1 MKNKWYVI
9 KDLNEFIEY
18 ARSLVFKYFG
28 ETNQD
33 PTDDLSIVIASL
45 SDDEKLEM
53 DSIISKEECDIIAK
67 QHIKTKINR
76 KTKKVRHYITDN
88 ILQEMLESFNDRMVS
103 NILNKLVN
111 EGYLESAFD
120 EKSNDFIFWVVDKNE
135 NKESPETD

>member
-1 MKNKWYVI
+1 MKNRWYVI

-28 ETNQD
+28 ETNQEQ
-33 PTDDLSIVIASL
+33 TDDLSMVICSL
-45 SDDEKLEM
+45 SNDDKLEM
-53 DSIISKEECDIIAK
+53 DRVISREECDIIAK
-67 QHIKTKINR
+67 QHIKTKINN
-76 KTKKVRHYITDN
+76 KTKRVKHYITDT

-111 EGYLESAFD
+111 DGHLESAFD